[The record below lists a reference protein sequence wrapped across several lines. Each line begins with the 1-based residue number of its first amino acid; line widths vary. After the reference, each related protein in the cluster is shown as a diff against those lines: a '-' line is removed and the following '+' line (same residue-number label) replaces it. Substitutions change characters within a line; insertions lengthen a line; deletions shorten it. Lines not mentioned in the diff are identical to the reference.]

1 MFVLKAQN
9 LNFVFEFLFKEFCA
23 VFEEI
28 RMHALNLDLKFTKL
42 RCLLINF
49 ELIYFLFMYKCF
61 NMSFFCFGT
70 FLFELKVFL

>member
-1 MFVLKAQN
+1 MSVLKAQN

-42 RCLLINF
+42 RCLLINC
-49 ELIYFLFMYKCF
+49 LQDLLHDANRKNQM
-61 NMSFFCFGT
+61 G
-70 FLFELKVFL
+70 KVNRARSLPS